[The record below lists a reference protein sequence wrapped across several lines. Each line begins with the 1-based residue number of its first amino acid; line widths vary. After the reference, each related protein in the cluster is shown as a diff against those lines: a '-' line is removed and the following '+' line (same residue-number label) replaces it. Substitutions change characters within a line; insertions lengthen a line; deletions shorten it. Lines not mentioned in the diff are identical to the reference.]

1 MALEKRGRGILY
13 EITKCPTCNRDVKVS
28 LVDGEIY
35 SHQAAES
42 SVEVCEQ
49 TGTRLNKYT
58 LGVQIGKPQ
67 TDTPEATASEC
78 RNPIYDKTSNSITPI
93 YIGKHRQ

>member
-1 MALEKRGRGILY
+1 MALEKRGQSVLY
-13 EITKCPTCNRDVKVS
+13 EITKCPTCCRDVKVS

-35 SHQAAES
+35 SHQEAEWTI
-42 SVEVCEQ
+42 EVCEG
-49 TGTRLNKYT
+49 TGTRLEKYA

-67 TDTPEATASEC
+67 SNGSRDTPLETVK
-78 RNPIYDKTSNSITPI
+78 PIYDKTSNSIKPI